1 MGNGVL
7 SRSVKALQ
15 KGLAVK
21 QQTPVGEQEES
32 MLAGKKQVILG
43 FFVLLLLL
51 ALAGALIYF
60 ILVTLWPPISAFFA
74 SLSSLD
80 SAIIVALI
88 TGAVSALS
96 FFGNSVVNSVTKKR
110 EYLRVHRE
118 EPYMRLISLVYDFQA
133 TASKGV
139 GMADDELEKI
149 LTQFNKELTLWGSSK
164 AIQAWGNW
172 RRGSSSGPVDPLQ
185 NLFGMEKVMVQLRKD
200 MGMRRGLRKGDLLRL
215 MVSDIDSFLK

>member
-7 SRSVKALQ
+7 LRSVKALR
-15 KGLAVK
+15 KGVAVK
-21 QQTPVGEQEES
+21 QQTPVGGQEES
-32 MLAGKKQVILG
+32 MLAGKRQVILG
-43 FFVLLLLL
+43 FLLLLLLL
-51 ALAGALIYF
+51 ALGGALIYF

-133 TASKGV
+133 AASKGAGV
-139 GMADDELEKI
+139 ADDELEKI
-149 LTQFNKELTLWGSSK
+149 LMQFNKELTLWGSSK

-172 RRGSSSGPVDPLQ
+172 RTASSNSSGDPLQ

-200 MGMRRGLRKGDLLRL
+200 MGMKRGLRKGDLLRL
-215 MVSDIDSFLK
+215 MVNDIDSVLN

>member
-60 ILVTLWPPISAFFA
+60 ILVTLWPPIS
-74 SLSSLD
+74 
-80 SAIIVALI
+80 
-88 TGAVSALS
+88 
-96 FFGNSVVNSVTKKR
+96 
-110 EYLRVHRE
+110 
-118 EPYMRLISLVYDFQA
+118 
-133 TASKGV
+133 
-139 GMADDELEKI
+139 
-149 LTQFNKELTLWGSSK
+149 GSSELSV
-164 AIQAWGNW
+164 GD
-172 RRGSSSGPVDPLQ
+172 RVLSG
-185 NLFGMEKVMVQLRKD
+185 GC
-200 MGMRRGLRKGDLLRL
+200 G
-215 MVSDIDSFLK
+215 

>member
-21 QQTPVGEQEES
+21 QQTPVSEQEES

-172 RRGSSSGPVDPLQ
+172 RRGSSSGSVDPLQ

>member
-7 SRSVKALQ
+7 SRSVKALR
-15 KGLAVK
+15 KGVAMK

-32 MLAGKKQVILG
+32 MLAGKRQVILG
-43 FFVLLLLL
+43 FIVLLLLL
-51 ALAGALIYF
+51 ALSGALIYF

-80 SAIIVALI
+80 SAIVVALI

-96 FFGNSVVNSVTKKR
+96 FFGNSVVNSVAKKR

-133 TASKGV
+133 AASKGA

-149 LTQFNKELTLWGSSK
+149 LMQFNKELTLWGSSK

-172 RRGSSSGPVDPLQ
+172 RRCSSSGSVDPLQ

-200 MGMRRGLRKGDLLRL
+200 MGMRRGIRKGDLLRL

>member
-1 MGNGVL
+1 M
-7 SRSVKALQ
+7 
-15 KGLAVK
+15 AVK
-21 QQTPVGEQEES
+21 QQTPVGGQEES
-32 MLAGKKQVILG
+32 MLAGKRQVILG
-43 FFVLLLLL
+43 FLLLLLLL
-51 ALAGALIYF
+51 ALGGALIYF

-133 TASKGV
+133 AASKGAGV
-139 GMADDELEKI
+139 ADDELEKI
-149 LTQFNKELTLWGSSK
+149 LMQFNKELTLWGSSK

-172 RRGSSSGPVDPLQ
+172 RTASSNSSGDPLQ

-200 MGMRRGLRKGDLLRL
+200 MGMKRGLRKGDLLRL
-215 MVSDIDSFLK
+215 MVNDIDSVLN